1 MKKIVTYQPKAKEV
15 KRNWLLIDAKGKVLG
30 RLATEIATKL
40 MGKHKADYSPHMDN
54 GDYIVVV
61 NAKEIKVTGRKEE
74 QKKYYRHSGYPG
86 GFKEVSYKEMK
97 EKHPT
102 RILELAVKRMLPD
115 NRLRD
120 KRMTRLF
127 ISLDSNN
134 PYKNKFQVTSSK

>member
-1 MKKIVTYQPKAKEV
+1 MKKIITYQPKAKEV

-54 GDYIVVV
+54 GDYIVVI
-61 NAKEIKVTGRKEE
+61 NAKEIKVTGNKEE

-86 GFKEVSYKEMK
+86 GFREVSYKEMK

-127 ISLDSNN
+127 IILDSKN
-134 PYKNKFQVTSSK
+134 PYESKFVK

>member
-40 MGKHKADYSPHMDN
+40 MGKHKAVYSPHMDN
-54 GDYIVVV
+54 GDYIVVI
-61 NAKEIKVTGRKEE
+61 NAREIKVTGRKEE

-127 ISLDSNN
+127 ISLDSKN
-134 PYKNKFQVTSSK
+134 PYESKFVK

>member
-120 KRMTRLF
+120 KRMT
-127 ISLDSNN
+127 
-134 PYKNKFQVTSSK
+134 